1 MNYSVVVVDDH
12 FLLSQAIG
20 GLVQD
25 FKNFDVLYLCKNGQ
39 ELLDNFEKTEKNI
52 PDLVLM
58 DIKMPIL
65 NGIETTEQLKKK
77 YPKVKV
83 IALSIEEDEYTI
95 LKMLRAGAK
104 GYLMKDTKKDIL
116 EEALLQVM
124 ESGHYYTNTVSHIL
138 MDSLER
144 DIDTDLK
151 EKEIEFIKLACTDMN
166 YKEIADKMFVSYK
179 TVEGYRD
186 SLYKKLGIKN
196 RIGLMLF
203 AIKYNMFT
211 P

>member
-12 FLLSQAIG
+12 FLLFQAIG
-20 GLVQD
+20 GLVQKFD
-25 FKNFDVLYLCKNGQ
+25 NFDVLYLCKNGK
-39 ELLDNFEKTEKNI
+39 ELLDKFEDPKNI

-65 NGIETTEQLKKK
+65 NGIETAEKLKKD
-77 YPKVKV
+77 YPDVKV
-83 IALSIEEDEYTI
+83 LALSIEEDEYTI

-116 EEALLQVM
+116 EKALLEVM
-124 ESGHYYTNTVSHIL
+124 LKGQYYTNNVSKIL
-138 MDSLER
+138 MESIEKN
-144 DIDTDLK
+144 IDTEIKDK
-151 EKEIEFIKLACTDMN
+151 ELEFIKLACTDMS
-166 YKEIADKMFVSYK
+166 YKEIANAMFCSYK

-203 AIKYNMFT
+203 AIQHNIFT

>member
-20 GLVQD
+20 GLVQ
-25 FKNFDVLYLCKNGQ
+25 NFEHFEVLYLCKNGR
-39 ELLDNFEKTEKNI
+39 ELLDKLEDQNNI

-65 NGIETTEQLKKK
+65 NGIETTEILKKK
-77 YPKVKV
+77 YPNIKVL
-83 IALSIEEDEYTI
+83 ALSIEEDEYTI
-95 LKMLRAGAK
+95 LKMLRAGAS

-116 EEALLQVM
+116 EEALLEVM
-124 ESGHYYTNTVSHIL
+124 QKGNYYTNTVSQII
-138 MDSLER
+138 MDSLENE
-144 DIDTDLK
+144 INTQLK
-151 EKEIEFIKLACTDMN
+151 EKELEFIKLACTDMS
-166 YKEIADKMFVSYK
+166 YKDIADSMCCSYK

-186 SLYKKLGIKN
+186 AVYKKLKIKN
-196 RIGLMLF
+196 RIGLVLF
-203 AIKYNMFT
+203 AIHQNLFT

>member
-1 MNYSVVVVDDH
+1 MSYSVVVVDDH

-20 GLVQD
+20 GLVQE
-25 FKNFDVLYLCKNGQ
+25 FKNFNVLFLCKNGK
-39 ELLDNFEKTEKNI
+39 ELLDKLATPKNI

-65 NGIETTEQLKKK
+65 NGIETTEILKKK

-83 IALSIEEDEYTI
+83 LALSIEEDEYTI
-95 LKMLRAGAK
+95 LKMLRAGAS

-116 EEALLQVM
+116 EKALSEVM
-124 ESGHYYTNTVSHIL
+124 QKGYYYTNTVSQIL
-138 MDSLER
+138 IESLENE
-144 DIDTDLK
+144 IDTDLK
-151 EKEIEFIKLACTDMN
+151 EKEIEFIKLACTDLS
-166 YKEIADKMFVSYK
+166 YKEIAEAMSCSYK

-186 SLYKKLGIKN
+186 SVHKKLKIKS
-196 RIGLMLF
+196 RIGLVLF
-203 AIKYNMFT
+203 AIHHNLFT